1 MVDPEIGFTSDVIK
15 DPERFVGR
23 TELIGDCIRALNSK
37 TGLISVYGKRG
48 VGKSSLLR
56 QLQIMALGDY
66 SLATSAGLAH
76 QVPEKPRKYL
86 TVYYQCDALIADGR
100 ELIARLCNDQDPDD
114 GLLRL
119 IPNDGKEIVEFAR
132 SKEVHAG
139 ADLKVVNWGAKGV
152 ESSKYAR
159 VVPADPIQTFRNFV
173 SAIVTHQVKAKMG
186 RDALLVLL
194 DEFDVIRDKSGIGS
208 LIKSM
213 SSETVKFAVCGVAK
227 DLGAL
232 VQDHASVERL
242 LEGGALKVRPMPKHE
257 SKDIVYRAELLFD
270 GEMTFEVAATDR
282 IAFLCEGYPYLV
294 QMLGKACVSKANE
307 MGRRRVTV
315 DLLDRV
321 LADVKTGK
329 AFPTLE
335 SKYQLAIGDAD
346 ARQLLLTLLAE
357 QPEENALFNDD
368 LGKVVLRKVRPD
380 ADDLGIQYVDQL
392 MPRLVDR
399 KYGPALERV
408 DERQGIYE
416 FVDPV
421 FRLYVRLRNL

>member
-1 MVDPEIGFTSDVIK
+1 MIDAEIGFTSDVIK

-23 TELIGDCIRALNSK
+23 TQMIGDCIRALNSK
-37 TGLISVYGKRG
+37 LGLIAVYGKRG

-66 SLATSAGLAH
+66 GLATKAGLDKC
-76 QVPEKPRKYL
+76 VPAKSRRYL
-86 TVYYQCDALIADGR
+86 TVYYQCDGLIRDGR
-100 ELIARLCNDQDPDD
+100 DLISRLCNDQDADD

-119 IPNDGKEIVEFAR
+119 VPNDGKEIAEFTR

-159 VVPADPIQTFRNFV
+159 VVPNDPVQTFRNFV
-173 SAIVTHQVKAKMG
+173 NAIVTHQVKGKMK
-186 RDALLVLL
+186 RDALLILL
-194 DEFDVIRDKSGIGS
+194 DEFDVIQGKEGIGS

-213 SSETVKFAVCGVAK
+213 SSETVKFAICGVAK

-232 VQDHASVERL
+232 VHDHASVERL
-242 LEGGALKVRPMPKHE
+242 LEGGALKVRPMPKQE
-257 SKDIVYRAELLFD
+257 SKDIIYRAEMRFD
-270 GEMTFEVAATDR
+270 SELTFDEQVTDR
-282 IAFLCEGYPYLV
+282 IAVLCEGYPYLV
-294 QMLGKACVSKANE
+294 QLLGKACVAKANE
-307 MGRRRVTV
+307 SGQRRVMPQV
-315 DLLDRV
+315 FEDV
-321 LADVKTGK
+321 LADVKAGK

-335 SKYQLAIGDAD
+335 AKYQRAIGDSD
-346 ARQLLLTLLAE
+346 GRQLLLTLLAE
-357 QPEENALFNDD
+357 QPEENTLFNDD

-380 ADDLGIQYVDQL
+380 AEDLGVQYVDQL
-392 MPRLVDR
+392 IPRLVER